1 MKIIITIFLSIAST
15 CLYITQTPTNELVK
29 QSTKNIY
36 TIAIEDFVNQI
47 KEYNNSTFD
56 TLFFGK
62 HLDFPDANLPTNVNN
77 TKIILLLNEDI
88 EKFKPHYS
96 KRNPYINLISYI
108 HNQKFEFIFNTFYPG
123 FDHQYDCYLTYNIDS
138 TGHNFKLVNS
148 RLQVFKAK
156 TATQPEHFEYYEN
169 GKEKN

>member
-36 TIAIEDFVNQI
+36 SIAIEDFVNQI
-47 KEYNNSTFD
+47 KEYNTSTFD

-88 EKFKPHYS
+88 EKFKPYYS
-96 KRNPYINLISYI
+96 KRNPYINLISYV